1 MLNEWV
7 SEPIVTLQTPWQS
20 PRQAS
25 THPGPAEDLQPRPS
39 LWGLLVLW
47 VKEGHQ
53 GLRLPEDSA
62 SSPVVKSTWWG
73 GCPYVVD
80 CPPVC
85 MSCHLILAAPPPGER
100 GGQTH
105 PFCLPEAEAQR
116 GEVFC
121 PGFQAKLQARPAPRA
136 LPTSS
141 AATHCPGRG

>member
-7 SEPIVTLQTPWQS
+7 SEPIATLQTRWQS

-25 THPGPAEDLQPRPS
+25 THPGQAEDLQPRPS

-53 GLRLPEDSA
+53 GLRLPGDSA
-62 SSPVVKSTWWG
+62 SSAVDKSTWWG
-73 GCPYVVD
+73 GSPSAVD

-85 MSCHLILAAPPPGER
+85 MSCHLILAVPPPGGR
-100 GGQTH
+100 GADPPLLFT
-105 PFCLPEAEAQR
+105 EAEAQR

-141 AATHCPGRG
+141 ATHCPGRG